1 MTTLSDLKD
10 LLWFEN
16 ISPHN
21 EPLFPLLGFGMLSIK
36 QLGILGAGI
45 MLAWG
50 IWQKTGDYLAIIPAV
65 IVLILTFKKEN
76 VIPIEIK
83 IIKIFLFYIGKH
95 DKPLPKVRKNT
106 IKSKSNSKLSIAKQ
120 YHIKSH
126 ARQNSIKNANVR
138 NIPYIYDRMF
148 RMKIR
153 LTDTVEQ
160 TTINSRVRIVL
171 DGILYGTA
179 RTDSN
184 GEIMI
189 NFIPENPGKKLL
201 QIYEDK
207 AEPMYEEIL
216 NFIR

>member
-36 QLGILGAGI
+36 QLGILGSGI
-45 MLAWG
+45 MLAWI

-65 IVLILTFKKEN
+65 IVLILTIKKES

-83 IIKIFLFYIGKH
+83 IIKIFIFHISKNE
-95 DKPLPKVRKNT
+95 KSLPQIKKNT
-106 IKSKSNSKLSIAKQ
+106 VKHKTNSKLSIAKQ
-120 YHIKSH
+120 YRIKSH
-126 ARQNSIKNANVR
+126 IQQNLIKDANAR
-138 NIPYIYDRMF
+138 NIPYIYDKMF
-148 RMKIR
+148 KMKIR
-153 LTDTVEQ
+153 LDDIDQ

-171 DGILYGTA
+171 DDILYETA

-184 GEIMI
+184 GEIVI

-201 QIYEDK
+201 QIYANDDK
-207 AEPMYEEIL
+207 PVYEEIL